1 MDQVI
6 ANLFALLRQLKP
18 LPHVLQADL
27 TGKVVVVTGANTGL
41 GFEAAKHFAQMN
53 PKKVILACRS
63 EEKGEQAVQK
73 IVRTGYMRAEVWP
86 LDLSSFDSVQAFAD
100 RFEKEGGGRLDILV
114 ENAAVAPLES
124 YQKTKDGYMTTV
136 QVNALA
142 SSFHSLLMLPHMIR
156 TAEEHPETSPRIVF
170 VSSGLHESSTLSTDI
185 SKEILAQSN
194 FIDALSSLEYFNQ
207 MWVFHNDPDPAVHTD
222 NSSVLNIFFAR
233 ALQTRLSKFCPIVV
247 NSVDPGYCIS
257 DLRRSI
263 VSGPRGWLFWLMDR
277 LVAYSSEEGSRS
289 LIHAALAGNK
299 ATIGASEN
307 ETKYKGVYLSTQKIA
322 TVSKFARSEAGL
334 RLQETFWNDMVQ
346 IASERDERVAR
357 FVKTYL

>member
-73 IVRTGYMRAEVWP
+73 IVRTGYMRAEVWL

-124 YQKTKDGYMTTV
+124 YQKTKDGYMTTI

-142 SSFHSLLMLPHMIR
+142 PSFHSLLMLPHMIR
-156 TAEEHPETSPRIVF
+156 TAQEHPETNPRIVF

-185 SKEILAQSN
+185 SREILAKPN

-207 MWVFHNDPDPAVHTD
+207 MWSAVHTD

-289 LIHAALAGNK
+289 LIHAALAGSK
-299 ATIGASEN
+299 ATIGASED
-307 ETKYKGVYLSTQKIA
+307 ETKYKGAYLSTQNIA
-322 TVSKFARSEAGL
+322 SVSKFARSEAGL
-334 RLQETFWNDMVQ
+334 RLQETFWDDMVQ

-357 FVKTYL
+357 FVKTYF

>member
-6 ANLFALLRQLKP
+6 ATLFAFLQQLKP

-27 TGKVVVVTGANTGL
+27 TGKVVIVTGANTGL
-41 GFEAAKHFAQMN
+41 GFEAAKHFAKMN

-63 EEKGEQAVQK
+63 EEKGEQAIQK
-73 IVRTGYMRAEVWP
+73 IVRTGYMRAEVWL

-114 ENAAVAPLES
+114 ENAAVAPVEN

-142 SSFHSLLMLPHMIR
+142 PSFHSLLMLPHMIR
-156 TAEEHPETSPRIVF
+156 TAQEHPETNPRIVF

-185 SKEILAQSN
+185 SREILAKPN

-207 MWVFHNDPDPAVHTD
+207 IPTD
-222 NSSVLNIFFAR
+222 NHYNDTKLLNIFFAR
-233 ALQTRLSKFCPIVV
+233 ALQTRLSKSCPIVV
-247 NSVDPGYCIS
+247 NSVNPGYCIS

-263 VSGPRGWLFWLMDR
+263 VSGPRGWFFWLMDR
-277 LVAYSSEEGSRS
+277 LVAYSSEEGSRN
-289 LIHAALAGNK
+289 LIHAALAGST
-299 ATIGASEN
+299 ATIGASED
-307 ETKYKGVYLSTQKIA
+307 ETKYKGAYLSTQKVA
-322 TVSKFARSEAGL
+322 SVSKFARSEAGL
-334 RLQETFWNDMVQ
+334 RLQEIFWADMVQ
-346 IASERDERVAR
+346 MASERDERVAK
-357 FVKTYL
+357 FVKTHF

>member
-6 ANLFALLRQLKP
+6 ASLFALLQQLKP

-73 IVRTGYMRAEVWP
+73 IVRTGYMRAEVWL

-124 YQKTKDGYMTTV
+124 YQKTKDGYMTTI

-142 SSFHSLLMLPHMIR
+142 PSFHSLLMLPHMIR

-185 SKEILAQSN
+185 SKEILAQPN

-207 MWVFHNDPDPAVHTD
+207 IPTD
-222 NSSVLNIFFAR
+222 NHYSDTKLLNIFFAR

-289 LIHAALAGNK
+289 LIHAALAGSK
-299 ATIGASEN
+299 ATIGASED
-307 ETKYKGVYLSTQKIA
+307 ETKYKGAYLSTQKIA
-322 TVSKFARSEAGL
+322 SVSKFARSEAGL
-334 RLQETFWNDMVQ
+334 RLQETFWDDMVQ

-357 FVKTYL
+357 FVKTYF